1 MLFNK
6 IKALVLLAA
15 AFALNAC
22 TTPAPTYRNLSP
34 SSIDAQISYESDFEL
49 HTHFSVNT
57 SGNTSCKNFKTT
69 GYILKADSIF
79 IYDKPNTEIKITTP
93 AGKLIGV
100 GGYHQYS
107 DPGYTANCYP
117 KSRFFI
123 PEPNGRYVVKMNK
136 ISLGKNWK
144 GQAKGMCFISVE
156 KINSDGNREQVKLSK
171 KAGCTK

>member
-6 IKALVLLAA
+6 IKTLILLTAIL
-15 AFALNAC
+15 ALNAC

-34 SSIDAQISYESDFEL
+34 SSDDAHISFESDFEL
-49 HTHFSVNT
+49 HTHFLANI
-57 SGNTSCKNFKTT
+57 SGNTSCKSFKST

-79 IYDKPNTEIKITTP
+79 IYDKPNTEIEITAP

-123 PEPNGRYVVKMNK
+123 PEPNEKYVVKMNK
-136 ISLGKNWK
+136 VSQGINWK
-144 GQAKGMCFISVE
+144 GEKKWMCYISVE
-156 KINSDGNREQVKLSK
+156 KIDSNGSKEKVELSK
-171 KAGCTK
+171 KVGCTK